1 MMSQGLINGDYCDQD
16 VYILTV
22 VVDNGK
28 GSKVLKTCKQTGI
41 GGGTICLGEGTVGR
55 SMLTWLDIPT
65 VRREIVIMAATG
77 TQAKAAEAALSE
89 TLKLNK
95 PNHGILFKIALHE
108 LFGSRNCSQSEKV
121 EGEDVMNGNT
131 HQAVFVIVDRGN
143 AEAVIEAAEQAG
155 ARGAT
160 IINARGAGMHETS
173 KLFAMVV
180 EPEKEIVLMIIDKP
194 RTDSITTAIRSSIG
208 LDQPGRGIMFV
219 VDVAETIGLY

>member
-1 MMSQGLINGDYCDQD
+1 MMSQGLINDDYCDQD
-16 VYILTV
+16 VFILTA

-28 GSKVLKTCKQTGI
+28 GSKVLKICKQAGI

-77 TQAKAAEAALSE
+77 EQARAAETALNE
-89 TLKLNK
+89 KLKLYK
-95 PNHGILFKIALHE
+95 PNHGILFKIALRE
-108 LFGSRNCSQSEKV
+108 LFGSRSCSQSDKV
-121 EGEDVMNGNT
+121 EGEKQMNENT
-131 HQAVFVIVDRGN
+131 HQAVFVIVDRGS
-143 AEAVIEAAEQAG
+143 AESVIESAEQAG

-180 EPEKEIVLMIIDKP
+180 EPEKEIVLMITDKP
-194 RTDSITTAIRSSIG
+194 RTESIATAIRSSIG
-208 LDQPGRGIMFV
+208 LDQPGKGIMFV

>member
-28 GSKVLKTCKQTGI
+28 GSKVLKICKQTGI

-77 TQAKAAEAALSE
+77 TQARAAESVLAE
-89 TLKLNK
+89 KLKLNK
-95 PNHGILFKIALHE
+95 PNHGILFKIALSE
-108 LFGSRNCSQSEKV
+108 LFGSRNCSQDIKS
-121 EGEDVMNGNT
+121 EGESEMSDNA

-143 AEAVIEAAEQAG
+143 AESVIEAAEQAG

-160 IINARGAGMHETS
+160 IINARGAGLHETS

-180 EPEKEIVLMIIDKP
+180 EPEKEIVLMITDKQ
-194 RTDSITTAIRSSIG
+194 RTDSITTAIRSSTG

-219 VDVAETIGLY
+219 VEVAATIGLY